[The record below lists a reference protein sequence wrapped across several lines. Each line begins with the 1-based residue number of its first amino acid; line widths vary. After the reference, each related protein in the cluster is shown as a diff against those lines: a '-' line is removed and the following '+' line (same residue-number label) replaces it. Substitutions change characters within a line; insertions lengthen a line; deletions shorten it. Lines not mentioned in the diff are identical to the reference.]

1 MNEINP
7 TAVPIKIGHQRKL
20 DFKRLK
26 KLTDELIK
34 IGEQRRL
41 AKEHNE
47 RFVTK
52 YKKT

>member
-7 TAVPIKIGHQRKL
+7 TAVPIRIGHQRKL

-26 KLTDELIK
+26 KLIK
-34 IGEQRRL
+34 IGEQSRL